1 MMLKAKC
8 LMRMTALVLLLC
20 LLVPCFG
27 FTANAVNEDTA
38 ALEEQPG
45 ITVSRVRN
53 KAKSSSTVIGC
64 LENGT
69 QLNVLGSKSG
79 YYKINCFEMTGYIA
93 KEQVVRDEEGNYFVR
108 CLASSSETT
117 TLPAVSQEAALDLRS
132 TIRSYASK
140 FLGVRYVWGGTTPK
154 GFDCSGFV
162 KYVFK
167 YAGYKLNR
175 NCTNQ
180 LKNGVIIAKDDLQ
193 CGDLIF
199 FKNTSHSGG
208 FSSHIGIYIGNGQM
222 IHCGSKGV
230 AIVSFEKDYYQNHFL
245 CARRVV
251 LTDTM
256 QETLTAATGVNQNIN
271 SSFWRDSAQP

>member
-1 MMLKAKC
+1 MLKATR
-8 LMRMTALVLLLC
+8 LVRLVALVLLVC
-20 LLVPCFG
+20 LLLPNLG
-27 FTANAVNEDTA
+27 AVASAADDTA
-38 ALEEQPG
+38 AEQEVQSG
-45 ITVSRVRN
+45 ITVSQVRN
-53 KAKSSSTVIGC
+53 KAKSSSVVIGC

-69 QLNVLGSKSG
+69 KLTVLGTSKG
-79 YYKINCFEMTGYIA
+79 YYKIDCFEMKGYIA
-93 KEQVVRDEEGNYFVR
+93 KEQVIRDGEGNYFVR
-108 CLASSSETT
+108 CLASSKETKI
-117 TLPAVSQEAALDLRS
+117 LPAATAEDALSVRTL
-132 TIRSYASK
+132 IRTYASK

-167 YAGYKLNR
+167 YAGYQLNR

-180 LKNGVIIAKDDLQ
+180 LKNGVIIAKEDLQ

-251 LTDTM
+251 LTESV
-256 QETLTAATGVNQNIN
+256 QETLTTAAGVNQNIN
-271 SSFWRDSAQP
+271 SSFWRDTTTE

>member
-1 MMLKAKC
+1 MLKSTRLAR
-8 LMRMTALVLLLC
+8 LTVLVLLLC
-20 LLVPCFG
+20 LLMPCFG
-27 FTANAVNEDTA
+27 SVASA
-38 ALEEQPG
+38 ADEAASKQETPSG
-45 ITVSRVRN
+45 ITVSQVRH
-53 KAKSSSTVIGC
+53 KAKDSATVIGC

-69 QLNVLGSKSG
+69 KLTVLGTSKG
-79 YYKINCFEMTGYIA
+79 YYKIKCFEMTGYII

-108 CLASSSETT
+108 CLASSNETKV
-117 TLPAVSQEAALDLRS
+117 LPAATAEDALSVRT

-162 KYVFK
+162 KYVFNHS
-167 YAGYKLNR
+167 GYKLNR

-180 LKNGVIIAKDDLQ
+180 LKNGVIIAKEDLQ

-230 AIVSFEKDYYQNHFL
+230 AIVSFDKDYYQNHFL
-245 CARRVV
+245 CARRVI

-256 QETLTAATGVNQNIN
+256 QEALTATTGVNQNIN